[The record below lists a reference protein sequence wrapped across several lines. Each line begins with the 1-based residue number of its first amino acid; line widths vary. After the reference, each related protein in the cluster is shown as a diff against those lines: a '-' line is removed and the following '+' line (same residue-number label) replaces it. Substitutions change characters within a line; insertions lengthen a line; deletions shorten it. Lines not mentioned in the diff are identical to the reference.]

1 MPHPAGNPARRSRPS
16 YLAAPPLLS
25 ESEPFEG
32 AALLREHPGAL
43 GAVLWKSLRDVCAWT
58 ASTPQERA
66 ALYPSA
72 AAEARATEVAG
83 AAAEPELWGP
93 LLVIQ
98 QLLACPDDVDHPR
111 LVHACRAIARWGER
125 RGFTAVQLAFVQAAA
140 CLAPEHPR
148 LAYSV
153 GRLARDR
160 GEYARAESWLRTSI
174 RLARGTDWHTYVLA
188 YLSLGTLY
196 QQLGN
201 LPAARSVTLRGY
213 RTSVRRRVRALHG
226 VALHNLFTVA
236 TEMLDFGR
244 GLQYAL
250 ATFRAYGSEHPRFP
264 MLVHDVGLFWIL
276 QGCFSRATAVL
287 QSVLTRFDR
296 PGDQVLVLANLAR
309 AAAGAGNRELYE
321 RSYAESLVL
330 LPNAPSPER
339 IAQVWINLARAAAS
353 AGDHDRAESAART
366 ALGVAGP
373 LHLGQIRLE
382 VEALIEAIVAARAAG
397 RVLLPHEPVG
407 SDACGE
413 ALAQDILQSLSMPRA
428 KATATG

>member
-1 MPHPAGNPARRSRPS
+1 MPPPAGNPARRSRPS

-58 ASTPQERA
+58 AAAPDERA
-66 ALYPSA
+66 ALFPPA
-72 AAEARATEVAG
+72 AAEARAAEVAG

-98 QLLACPDDVDHPR
+98 RLVACPGDVDHPR

-140 CLAPEHPR
+140 CLAPGHAR

-174 RLARGTDWHTYVLA
+174 RLARGTDWHTYALA

-201 LPAARSVTLRGY
+201 LPAARSVTVRGY
-213 RTSVRRRVRALHG
+213 RTSIRRRVRPLQG
-226 VALHNLFTVA
+226 VALHNLFA
-236 TEMLDFGR
+236 IASEMLDFGR
-244 GLQYAL
+244 AQRYAL
-250 ATFRAYGSEHPRFP
+250 SAFRHYGPQHPRLP
-264 MLVHDVGLFWIL
+264 MLVHDVGCVWIL
-276 QGCFSRATAVL
+276 QGRFAHASDAFQMVLPRFTEPADRLLTLGTLARAASAAGCYSVYESSYAEAVHL
-287 QSVLTRFDR
+287 LAQDVAASERAS
-296 PGDQVLVLANLAR
+296 QVWLNLAR
-309 AAAGAGNRELYE
+309 A
-321 RSYAESLVL
+321 S
-330 LPNAPSPER
+330 
-339 IAQVWINLARAAAS
+339 AS
-353 AGDHDRAESAART
+353 AGEYERAVLAAQQ
-366 ALGVAGP
+366 ALTLAGTWR
-373 LHLGQIRLE
+373 LGQIRME
-382 VEALIEAIVAARAAG
+382 VEALLHSVAAARAAG
-397 RVLLPHEPVG
+397 QARLAAAPVAL
-407 SDACGE
+407 SADPQIDQDAE
-413 ALAQDILQSLSMPRA
+413 AFLDAVRA
-428 KATATG
+428 TVA

>member
-1 MPHPAGNPARRSRPS
+1 MPPPAGNPARRSRPS

-32 AALLREHPGAL
+32 TALLREHPGAL

-58 ASTPQERA
+58 AAAPGERA
-66 ALYPSA
+66 ALFPAA
-72 AAEARATEVAG
+72 AAEARAAEVAG

-98 QLLACPDDVDHPR
+98 RLVACPDDVDHPR

-140 CLAPEHPR
+140 CLVPGHAR

-160 GEYARAESWLRTSI
+160 GEYARAESWLRASI
-174 RLARGTDWHTYVLA
+174 RLSRGTDWHTYALA

-201 LPAARSVTLRGY
+201 LPAARSVSLRGY
-213 RTSVRRRVRALHG
+213 RTSIRRRVRPLQG
-226 VALHNLFTVA
+226 VALHNLFAIA

-250 ATFRAYGSEHPRFP
+250 AAFQRYGPEHPRFP

-276 QGCFSRATAVL
+276 QGCFSRASMVL
-287 QSVLTRFDR
+287 QSVLTRFDL
-296 PGDQVLVLANLAR
+296 PTDQVLVLANLAR

-321 RSYAESLVL
+321 RSYAESLAL
-330 LPNAPSPER
+330 LPEAPSPER

-353 AGDHDRAESAART
+353 AGDHDRAQSAAQT
-366 ALGVAGP
+366 AMSVAGP

-382 VEALIEAIVAARAAG
+382 VEALIAAIAAARSAG
-397 RVLLPHEPVG
+397 RALLPHEPVA
-407 SDACGE
+407 SDTCGE
-413 ALAQDILQSLSMPRA
+413 ALAQDILQSLSQPRTR
-428 KATATG
+428 TAAV

>member
-1 MPHPAGNPARRSRPS
+1 MPSPAGNPARRSRPS

-58 ASTPQERA
+58 ATPPDERA
-66 ALYPSA
+66 ALFPPGA
-72 AAEARATEVAG
+72 DQARAAEVAG

-98 QLLACPDDVDHPR
+98 RLVACPGDVDHPR

-140 CLAPEHPR
+140 CLAPGHAR

-174 RLARGTDWHTYVLA
+174 RLARGADWHTYALA

-213 RTSVRRRVRALHG
+213 RTTVRRRVRALRG
-226 VALHNLFTVA
+226 PALHNMFVLA
-236 TEMLDFGR
+236 AEGGDYARAHHYARAALECYGEGHPR
-244 GLQYAL
+244 LPAL
-250 ATFRAYGSEHPRFP
+250 AYDLGCVWFLNGNFDRALPVLE
-264 MLVHDVGLFWIL
+264 
-276 QGCFSRATAVL
+276 AVL
-287 QSVLTRFDR
+287 PHVPDTPERAL
-296 PGDQVLVLANLAR
+296 GLANTAR
-309 AAAGAGNRELYE
+309 AAAGCGDASRFDHYWPLAAAAADRYG
-321 RSYAESLVL
+321 
-330 LPNAPSPER
+330 PS
-339 IAQVWINLARAAAS
+339 ATAADAWLNLARGAVS
-353 AGDHDRAESAART
+353 LRQRQRAEF
-366 ALGVAGP
+366 
-373 LHLGQIRLE
+373 
-382 VEALIEAIVAARAAG
+382 AAG
-397 RVLLPHEPVG
+397 RARELAWSLRLSQVLVEV
-407 SDACGE
+407 DAVLE
-413 ALAQDILQSLSMPRA
+413 SA
-428 KATATG
+428 KAPAREAVERTAETPAALSGADELAREVVRSLGHVAGLAC

>member
-1 MPHPAGNPARRSRPS
+1 MPSPAGNPARRS

-43 GAVLWKSLRDVCAWT
+43 GAVLWKSLRDVSAWT
-58 ASTPQERA
+58 AAAADERA
-66 ALYPSA
+66 ALFPADA
-72 AAEARATEVAG
+72 ADARAGEVAG
-83 AAAEPELWGP
+83 AAAEPELWAP
-93 LLVIQ
+93 LLVVQ
-98 QLLACPDDVDHPR
+98 RLLAAPDDVDHPR

-153 GRLARDR
+153 GRLSRDR

-174 RLARGTDWHTYVLA
+174 RLARGTDWHTYALA

-201 LPAARSVTLRGY
+201 LPAARAVTMRGY
-213 RTSVRRRVRALHG
+213 RTSVRRRVRPLQG
-226 VALHNLFTVA
+226 VALHNLFTI
-236 TEMLDFGR
+236 TSEMLDFER
-244 GLQYAL
+244 AQQFAL
-250 ATFRAYGSEHPRFP
+250 AASRRYGPNHPRFP
-264 MLVHDVGLFWIL
+264 MLVHDIGLFWIQ
-276 QGCFSRATAVL
+276 QGCFSRATMVL
-287 QSVLTRFDR
+287 QSVLPCFDLAT
-296 PGDQVLVLANLAR
+296 DQVLVLANLAR

-321 RSYAESLVL
+321 RSYAESLAL
-330 LPNAPSPER
+330 LPDAPSPER

-353 AGDHDRAESAART
+353 ACDHDRAQAAAET
-366 ALGVAGP
+366 ALRVAGP

-382 VEALIEAIVAARAAG
+382 VEVLIDEIVAARAAG
-397 RVLLPHEPVG
+397 RALLPHAPAG
-407 SDACGE
+407 GDTCGE
-413 ALAQDILQSLSMPRA
+413 ALAQDILQSLSQSRA
-428 KATATG
+428 KAAAKG

>member
-1 MPHPAGNPARRSRPS
+1 MPSPAGNPARRSRPS

-43 GAVLWKSLRDVCAWT
+43 GAVLWKSQRDVCAWT
-58 ASTPQERA
+58 ATPPDERA
-66 ALYPSA
+66 ALFPPA
-72 AAEARATEVAG
+72 AAEARLAEVAG

-98 QLLACPDDVDHPR
+98 QLLACPVEVDHPR

-160 GEYARAESWLRTSI
+160 GEYARAESWLRRSI
-174 RLARGTDWHTYVLA
+174 RLARRIDWHTYALA

-213 RTSVRRRVRALHG
+213 RTSVRRRVRPVHAM
-226 VALHNLFTVA
+226 ALHNLFVITS
-236 TEMLDFGR
+236 EMLDFGR
-244 GLQYAL
+244 AHHYAL
-250 ATFRAYGSEHPRFP
+250 AACRSYGAEHPLFP
-264 MLVHDVGLFWIL
+264 ALVHDVGCFWML
-276 QGCFSRATAVL
+276 HGDFSRAADVFE
-287 QSVLTRFDR
+287 SVLPRFQD
-296 PGDQVLVLANLAR
+296 PGDRLLTLGNLARSAAAAGRAQLYESCHVEAQSLLTCGVAPPDRGAQVWANLAR
-309 AAAGAGNRELYE
+309 AAVSAGNHPR
-321 RSYAESLVL
+321 AEH
-330 LPNAPSPER
+330 
-339 IAQVWINLARAAAS
+339 AAAQ
-353 AGDHDRAESAART
+353 ALELAAP
-366 ALGVAGP
+366 LG
-373 LHLGQIRLE
+373 LGQIRLE
-382 VEALIEAIVAARAAG
+382 VESLLHALRAGQSAEHARDAADSQPRLDASTEATADAILAVVRAAVC
-397 RVLLPHEPVG
+397 R
-407 SDACGE
+407 
-413 ALAQDILQSLSMPRA
+413 
-428 KATATG
+428 

>member
-1 MPHPAGNPARRSRPS
+1 MPPPAGNPARRSRPS

-58 ASTPQERA
+58 ATEAGERA
-66 ALYPSA
+66 ALFPA
-72 AAEARATEVAG
+72 AAADARQAEIAG
-83 AAAEPELWGP
+83 AGAEPELWAP

-98 QLLACPDDVDHPR
+98 RLVACPCDVDHPR

-160 GEYARAESWLRTSI
+160 GEYARAESWLRKSI
-174 RLARGTDWHTYVLA
+174 RLARGADWHTYALA

-213 RTSVRRRVRALHG
+213 RTSIRRRVRPLQG
-226 VALHNLFTVA
+226 VALHNLFVLSG
-236 TEMLDFGR
+236 EMLDFR
-244 GLQYAL
+244 RAHEYAL
-250 ATFRAYGSEHPRFP
+250 AAFRRYGPGHARFP
-264 MLVHDVGLFWIL
+264 ALVHDVGCFWI
-276 QGCFSRATAVL
+276 QNGCFARAADVFE
-287 QSVLTRFDR
+287 SVLPRFARPEDR
-296 PGDQVLVLANLAR
+296 LLALGNLAHAAAASGRRGVYEASQAESRTLLECDVASPDRAAQVWLNLAR
-309 AAAGAGNRELYE
+309 GAAALGEH
-321 RSYAESLVL
+321 
-330 LPNAPSPER
+330 
-339 IAQVWINLARAAAS
+339 ARAE
-353 AGDHDRAESAART
+353 HAARR
-366 ALGVAGP
+366 ALDVAAP
-373 LHLGQIRLE
+373 LRLAQIRLE
-382 VEALIEAIVAARAAG
+382 VEELLHDVRDDHAAAQAAVAFAASVDLNEG
-397 RVLLPHEPVG
+397 AAAVAET
-407 SDACGE
+407 
-413 ALAQDILQSLSMPRA
+413 ILQMVRSS
-428 KATATG
+428 G